1 MTINNPTDILAVAF
15 IKLDRNHIP
24 SQQLDAHAELQRM
37 ADIMLVV
44 REEISAQRGN
54 VIKKISG
61 NTSMCS
67 FADATS
73 AMKAAYMV
81 QERLRRHASDTGA
94 DDQGKIIASVG
105 ISYGSVIIEN
115 EDLFGQVVNVAARIA
130 SEAKLGQILM
140 DASVFDSLP
149 PDIKCRARYVDRIPA
164 KGISKPLDI
173 YEFMWEDEEVIT
185 HSSEAVATYD
195 HPYSRCKL
203 VYRNHSYVLDAENTS
218 VVIGRG
224 NDADLVIKDENASR
238 IHLKIQYRNGKY
250 VVTDESRNGTWIET
264 GQGLTLLRRK
274 ETHILHGK
282 GVISLG
288 QLPTETKETLFYEC
302 D

>member
-1 MTINNPTDILAVAF
+1 MTVENPTDILAVAF
-15 IKLDRNHIP
+15 IKLARSKVP
-24 SQQLDAHAELQRM
+24 LQSLDAKVELQRM
-37 ADIMLVV
+37 TDVLQVV
-44 REEISAQRGN
+44 REEVMAQRGN
-54 VIKKISG
+54 EIKNISG

-67 FADATS
+67 FADTTS
-73 AMKAAYMV
+73 AVKAAYMV
-81 QERLRRHASDTGA
+81 QERLRRHAAGPVAA
-94 DDQGKIIASVG
+94 DEGKILASIG
-105 ISYGSVIIEN
+105 ISYGSVILDED
-115 EDLFGQVVNVAARIA
+115 DLFGQIVNVAARVA
-130 SEAKLGQILM
+130 AEAKLGQILL
-140 DASVFDSLP
+140 DAPVFESLP

-164 KGISKPLDI
+164 KGLSKPLDI
-173 YEFMWEDEEVIT
+173 YEFMWEEEEVIT
-185 HSSEAVATYD
+185 HSSEAVASYD

-203 VYRNHSYVLDAENTS
+203 VYRNHSYVLDADNTL

-288 QLPTETKETLFYEC
+288 QLPTETKETVFYEC